1 MHLDAK
7 KVERQKQLMKEKE
20 QKEMGNCTFAPKL
33 NKKTNI
39 RKPEASILVQNY
51 YTTVVSARRGKRPTL
66 INKDLLTQE
75 LMKQEKDKRDAE
87 KKAKALNK
95 KSLSKSKKR
104 DDSKSVSDFNEE
116 DDDEEDEVKEGNV
129 TSALG
134 TRLKVAFANKE
145 PAKKKKK
152 VKKSVKKEDDKHHCR
167 HEDESKLLVR

>member
-1 MHLDAK
+1 MY
-7 KVERQKQLMKEKE
+7 EKE

-33 NKKTNI
+33 NKKTKI

-87 KKAKALNK
+87 RKAKSLK
-95 KSLSKSKKR
+95 KNTSKSKDKNKSKTR
-104 DDSKSVSDFNEE
+104 GKDESKSVSDFND
-116 DDDEEDEVKEGNV
+116 DDDEEDDEVKKDNV
-129 TSALG
+129 TSVLG

-145 PAKKKKK
+145 PPKKKKKK
-152 VKKSVKKEDDKHHCR
+152 VKKTEKKEDDHCR
-167 HEDESKLLVR
+167 GHEDESKLLVR